1 MDDILSGH
9 QVVPV
14 LALNDPDTGAWLA
27 DQLVIGGL
35 PIVEVTFRTERA
47 AEVLVAMAHNPG
59 LTVGAGTVTTV
70 AQVHIAYE
78 AGARF
83 VVSPGLSEE
92 VVRACRDIDLPVIP
106 GVATATEIMAAL
118 ELGLRT
124 LKFFPAE
131 RLGGVAMLSALAPVF
146 PDVSFVPTGGIG
158 ASNARDYLSVPSVVA
173 IGGSWMFDREC
184 LAAQDTSKV
193 SKAIEEAVAVVNEEK
208 S

>member
-9 QVVPV
+9 RVVPV
-14 LALNDPDTGAWLA
+14 LALNDPDTGVWLA
-27 DQLVIGGL
+27 DQLVGGGL
-35 PIVEVTFRTERA
+35 PIVEVTFRTDRA
-47 AEVLVAMAHNPG
+47 TEVLAAMAHNPG
-59 LTVGAGTVTTV
+59 LTVGAGTVTTA
-70 AQVHIAYE
+70 AQVRIAHE

-92 VVRACRDIDLPVIP
+92 VVHACRAIDLPVIP

-146 PDVSFVPTGGIG
+146 PDVSFVPTGGIT
-158 ASNARDYLSVPSVVA
+158 AANARQYLDLPSVLA
-173 IGGSWMFDREC
+173 IGGSWMLGKEC
-184 LAAQDTSKV
+184 LEAKDTS
-193 SKAIEEAVAVVNEEK
+193 AISVAIAQAVALVNEGK

>member
-1 MDDILSGH
+1 MSPSLSGH
-9 QVVPV
+9 RLVPV

-27 DQLVIGGL
+27 DQLVDGGL

-47 AEVLVAMAHNPG
+47 AEVLAAMAHNSG
-59 LTVGAGTVTTV
+59 LTVGAGTVTT
-70 AQVHIAYE
+70 ASQVHIARE

-146 PDVSFVPTGGIG
+146 PDVSFVPTGGIT
-158 ASNARDYLSVPSVVA
+158 AANAREYLDLRSVLA
-173 IGGSWMFDREC
+173 IGGSWMFDKEC
-184 LAAQDTSKV
+184 LAAQDAPKML
-193 SKAIEEAVAVVNEEK
+193 KAIAEAVAVVNEEK